1 MPKFLQRRWHGYHT
15 VWAFLLLLILIIVVS
30 VYNWVLGVASLFLA
44 GTLCFTML
52 RVELLF
58 RRNLVEYINGLSF
71 RIKRVE
77 GEAVSMLPLGI
88 ILYSED
94 RTVEWNNRSAGDIFS
109 RKSLVGELL
118 TELLPD
124 LAPSPQ
130 SAVPVKR
137 EAGRDIPL
145 KDHSLKDQRVEVTVD
160 ERHYQAVLIPS
171 ERLLYMYDITEL
183 VVLRERYEGEKLAL
197 GILLMDNL
205 DEAAQG
211 MDDQQRTSLIAKVTS
226 EITEWAKQ
234 FDVYLRRLSS
244 ERYLMMLNHR
254 SLQALEESRFVILDE
269 VREMTAGLKVPM
281 TLSIGLAFGAESAS
295 ELGALA
301 QSSLDMAL
309 GRGGDQAAVK
319 AGQRLSFYGGKSNAA
334 EKRTRVRARVI
345 AHALRDLM
353 QESDRVLIMGHRTPD
368 IDSIG
373 AAIGLLKAAQMYN
386 VEANIVTEGT
396 NPSISRMME
405 EIRKD
410 EELYGTF
417 ISTEQALQIM
427 TEHTLL
433 IVVDTHKASMTM
445 EPRLVQYASRIVV
458 VDHHRRGEEFIND
471 AVLVYLEPYASST
484 CELVTELLQYIHE
497 KVRLSP
503 LEATMLLAGIT
514 VDTKQFALH
523 TGSRTFE
530 AAGFLRRIGADTIL
544 IQRMLKEDLDEYL
557 SKAEIIKH
565 ARMVYDHIALVVT
578 APGMKI
584 PQLLI
589 AQTADTLLG
598 MTNVLAS
605 FVISERTDG
614 LIGISARSLGR
625 MNVQVVME
633 KLGGGG
639 HLSNAAVQLE
649 GTSKEAEAR
658 LLKVLAEIEAKEG
671 LFE

>member
-15 VWAFLLLLILIIVVS
+15 VWAFLLLLVLIIVVS
-30 VYNWVLGVASLFLA
+30 VYNWILGVASLFLA

-52 RVELLF
+52 QAELSF
-58 RRNLVEYINGLSF
+58 RRNLVDYINGLSF

-94 RTVEWNNRSAGDIFS
+94 RAVEWHNRNAGQIFS
-109 RKSLVGELL
+109 RKSLVGEGMQ
-118 TELLPD
+118 ELMPEVMASLQNLP
-124 LAPSPQ
+124 SKRE
-130 SAVPVKR
+130 PVKD
-137 EAGRDIPL
+137 GVL
-145 KDHSLKDQRVEVTVD
+145 KEHRHELTVD
-160 ERHYQAVLIPS
+160 DRYYEVVVIPS
-171 ERLLYMYDITEL
+171 ERLLYLFDITEL
-183 VVLRERYEGEKLAL
+183 VVLRERYEEEKLAI
-197 GILLMDNL
+197 GIVMMDNL

-211 MDDQQRTSLIAKVTS
+211 MDDQQRTSLIAKVAS
-226 EITEWAKQ
+226 EITEWSKQ
-234 FDVYLRRLSS
+234 FEVYLRRLSS
-244 ERYLMMLNHR
+244 ERYLMLLNHR
-254 SLQALEESRFVILDE
+254 SLQALEESRFVVLDE
-269 VREMTAGLKVPM
+269 VREMTADLKVPM
-281 TLSIGLAFGAESAS
+281 TLSIGLAYGSESAS

-353 QESDRVLIMGHRTPD
+353 QESDRVLIMGHRIPD
-368 IDSIG
+368 IDAVG

-386 VEANIVTEGT
+386 VEASIVMETP
-396 NPSISRMME
+396 NPSITRMME

-410 EELYGTF
+410 EPLYKTF
-417 ISTEQALQIM
+417 ITTEQALQVM

-484 CELVTELLQYIHE
+484 CELVTELLQYIHD
-497 KVRLSP
+497 KIKLSP

-514 VDTKQFALH
+514 VDTKHFALH

-530 AAGFLRRIGADTIL
+530 AAGFLRRVGADTIL
-544 IQRMLKEDLDEYL
+544 IQRMLKEDLQEYI

-565 ARMVYDHIALVVT
+565 ARMVYDQIALVVT
-578 APGMKI
+578 QPGMKI

-598 MTNVLAS
+598 MTNVVAS
-605 FVISERTDG
+605 FVISERPDG

-649 GTSKEAEAR
+649 GTTKEAEAR
-658 LLKVLAEIEAKEG
+658 LLAVLAEIEAKEG

>member
-15 VWAFLLLLILIIVVS
+15 VWAFMLLLALIIIVS
-30 VYNWVLGVASLFLA
+30 IYNWALGVVSLFLA
-44 GTLCFTML
+44 GTLCFYML
-52 RVELLF
+52 KTEITF
-58 RRNLVEYINGLSF
+58 RRNLVEYINGLTF

-88 ILYSED
+88 ILFSED
-94 RTVEWNNRSAGDIFS
+94 RTVEWNNRYAGDVFA
-109 RKSLVGELL
+109 RKSLVGEPLQ
-118 TELLPD
+118 ELLPD
-124 LAPSPQ
+124 MQ
-130 SAVPVKR
+130 SFFTTNITGKR
-137 EAGRDIPL
+137 DVL
-145 KDHSLKDQRVEVTVD
+145 KEGAMHDTRLELTVD
-160 ERHYQAVLIPS
+160 ERFYQAVIIPS
-171 ERLLYMYDITEL
+171 ERILYMYDITEL
-183 VVLRERYEGEKLAL
+183 VVLRERYEDEKLAI
-197 GILLMDNL
+197 GIVMMDNL
-205 DEAAQG
+205 DESAQG
-211 MDDQQRTSLIAKVTS
+211 MDDQQRTSLIAKVAS
-226 EITEWAKQ
+226 EITEWSKQ

-244 ERYLMMLNHR
+244 ERYLMLLNHR

-269 VREMTAGLKVPM
+269 IREMTADLKVPM
-281 TLSIGLAFGAESAS
+281 TLSIGMAFGADSAS

-353 QESDRVLIMGHRTPD
+353 QESDRVLILGHRTPD
-368 IDSIG
+368 IDAVG
-373 AAIGLLKAAQMYN
+373 AAIGLLRAAQMYN
-386 VEANIVTEGT
+386 VEASIVMETP
-396 NPSISRMME
+396 NPSITNMME
-405 EIRKD
+405 QIRKD
-410 EELYGTF
+410 DELFKTF
-417 ISTEQALQIM
+417 ITPEQSIQVM

-497 KVRLSP
+497 KVKISP
-503 LEATMLLAGIT
+503 LDATMLLAGIT
-514 VDTKQFALH
+514 VDTKHFALH

-530 AAGFLRRIGADTIL
+530 AAGFLRRNGADTVL
-544 IQRMLKEDLDEYL
+544 IQRMLKEDLQEYI

-565 ARMVYDHIALVVT
+565 ARMIYDQIALVVT

-598 MTNVLAS
+598 MTNVVAS
-605 FVISERTDG
+605 FVISERPDG
-614 LIGISARSLGR
+614 LISISARSLGR

-633 KLGGGG
+633 KMGGGG

-649 GTSKEAEAR
+649 GTCKEAEAR
-658 LLKVLAEIEAKEG
+658 LLQVLAEIESKEG

>member
-15 VWAFLLLLILIIVVS
+15 VWAFLLLLVLIIVVS

-52 RVELLF
+52 QAELSF
-58 RRNLVEYINGLSF
+58 RRNLVDYINGLSF

-94 RTVEWNNRSAGDIFS
+94 RAVEWHNRNAGQIFS
-109 RKSLVGELL
+109 RKSLVGEGMQ
-118 TELLPD
+118 ELMPEVMASLQNLP
-124 LAPSPQ
+124 SKRE
-130 SAVPVKR
+130 PVKD
-137 EAGRDIPL
+137 GVL
-145 KDHSLKDQRVEVTVD
+145 KEHRHELTVD
-160 ERHYQAVLIPS
+160 DRYYEVVVIPS
-171 ERLLYMYDITEL
+171 ERLLYLFDITEL
-183 VVLRERYEGEKLAL
+183 VVLRERYEEEKLAI
-197 GILLMDNL
+197 GIVMMDNL

-211 MDDQQRTSLIAKVTS
+211 MDDQQRTSLIAKVAS
-226 EITEWAKQ
+226 EITEWSKQ
-234 FDVYLRRLSS
+234 FEVYLRRLSS
-244 ERYLMMLNHR
+244 ERYLMLLNHR
-254 SLQALEESRFVILDE
+254 SLQALEESRFVVLDE
-269 VREMTAGLKVPM
+269 VREMTADLKVPM
-281 TLSIGLAFGAESAS
+281 TLSIGLAYGSESAS

-353 QESDRVLIMGHRTPD
+353 QESDRVLIMGHRIPD
-368 IDSIG
+368 IDAVG

-386 VEANIVTEGT
+386 VEASIVMETP
-396 NPSISRMME
+396 NPSITRMME

-410 EELYGTF
+410 EPLYKTF
-417 ISTEQALQIM
+417 ITTEQALQVM

-484 CELVTELLQYIHE
+484 CELVTELLQYIHD
-497 KVRLSP
+497 KIKLSP

-514 VDTKQFALH
+514 VDTKHFALH

-530 AAGFLRRIGADTIL
+530 AAGFLRRVGADTIL
-544 IQRMLKEDLDEYL
+544 IQRMLKEDLQEYI

-565 ARMVYDHIALVVT
+565 ARMVYEHIALVAT
-578 APGMKI
+578 QPGMKI

-598 MTNVLAS
+598 MTNVVAS
-605 FVISERTDG
+605 FVISERPDG

-649 GTSKEAEAR
+649 GTTKEAEAR
-658 LLKVLAEIEAKEG
+658 LLAVLAEIEAKEG

>member
-15 VWAFLLLLILIIVVS
+15 VWAFMLLLALIIIVS
-30 VYNWVLGVASLFLA
+30 IYNWALGVVSLFLA
-44 GTLCFTML
+44 GTLCFYML
-52 RVELLF
+52 KTEISF
-58 RRNLVEYINGLSF
+58 RRNLVEYINGLTF

-88 ILYSED
+88 ILFSED
-94 RTVEWNNRSAGDIFS
+94 RTVEWNNRYAGDIFA
-109 RKSLVGELL
+109 RKSLVGEPLL
-118 TELLPD
+118 ELLPD
-124 LAPSPQ
+124 MQ
-130 SAVPVKR
+130 SFFTTNVSGKR
-137 EAGRDIPL
+137 DVHKEGVLHDTRL
-145 KDHSLKDQRVEVTVD
+145 ELTVD
-160 ERHYQAVLIPS
+160 ERFYQAVIIPS
-171 ERLLYMYDITEL
+171 ERILYMYDITEL
-183 VVLRERYEGEKLAL
+183 VVLRERYEDEKLAI
-197 GILLMDNL
+197 GIVMMDNL
-205 DEAAQG
+205 DESAQG
-211 MDDQQRTSLIAKVTS
+211 MDDQQRTSLIAKVAS
-226 EITEWAKQ
+226 EITEWSKQ

-244 ERYLMMLNHR
+244 ERYLMLLNHR

-269 VREMTAGLKVPM
+269 IREMTADLKVPM
-281 TLSIGLAFGAESAS
+281 TLSIGMAFGADSAS

-353 QESDRVLIMGHRTPD
+353 QESDRVLILGHRTPD
-368 IDSIG
+368 IDAVG
-373 AAIGLLKAAQMYN
+373 AAIGLLRAAQMYN
-386 VEANIVTEGT
+386 VEASIVMETP
-396 NPSISRMME
+396 NPSITNMME
-405 EIRKD
+405 QIRKD
-410 EELYGTF
+410 DELFKSF
-417 ISTEQALQIM
+417 ITTEQSLQVM

-497 KVRLSP
+497 KVKISP
-503 LEATMLLAGIT
+503 LDATMLLAGIT
-514 VDTKQFALH
+514 VDTKHFALH

-530 AAGFLRRIGADTIL
+530 AAGFLRRNGADTVL
-544 IQRMLKEDLDEYL
+544 IQRMLKEDLQEYI

-565 ARMVYDHIALVVT
+565 ARMIYDQIALVVT

-598 MTNVLAS
+598 MTNVVAS
-605 FVISERTDG
+605 FVISERPDG
-614 LIGISARSLGR
+614 LISISARSLGR

-633 KLGGGG
+633 KMGGGG

-649 GTSKEAEAR
+649 GTCKEAEAR
-658 LLKVLAEIEAKEG
+658 LLQVLAEIESKEG

>member
-15 VWAFLLLLILIIVVS
+15 VWAFMLLLVLIIIVS
-30 VYNWVLGVASLFLA
+30 TYNWALGVASLFLA
-44 GTLCFTML
+44 GTLCFSML
-52 RVELLF
+52 KAEISF

-94 RTVEWNNRSAGDIFS
+94 RTVEWNNRNAGEIFA
-109 RKSLVGELL
+109 RKSLVGEAIQ
-118 TELLPD
+118 ELLPD
-124 LAPSPQ
+124 MMSTLAG
-130 SAVPVKR
+130 SAQGKR
-137 EAGRDIPL
+137 EVFKDGLL
-145 KDHSLKDQRVEVTVD
+145 KDSRLEITVD
-160 ERHYQAVLIPS
+160 ERYYQAVIIPS
-171 ERLLYMYDITEL
+171 ERLLYLYDITEL
-183 VVLRERYEGEKLAL
+183 VVLRERYEEEKLAI
-197 GILLMDNL
+197 GIVMMDNL
-205 DEAAQG
+205 DESAQG
-211 MDDQQRTSLIAKVTS
+211 MDDQQRTSLIAKVAT
-226 EITEWAKQ
+226 EITDWSKQ

-244 ERYLMMLNHR
+244 ERYLMLLNHR
-254 SLQALEESRFVILDE
+254 SLQALEESRFVVLDE
-269 VREMTAGLKVPM
+269 VREMTADLKVPM

-353 QESDRVLIMGHRTPD
+353 QESDRVLIMGHRMPD
-368 IDSIG
+368 IDAVG

-386 VEANIVTEGT
+386 VEANIVMEDAP
-396 NPSISRMME
+396 NPSITRMLE
-405 EIRKD
+405 QIRKD
-410 EELYGTF
+410 EELNKFF
-417 ISTEQALQIM
+417 ISTDQAMQVM

-484 CELVTELLQYIHE
+484 CELVTELLQYIHD
-497 KVRLSP
+497 KVKLSP

-514 VDTKQFALH
+514 VDTKHFALH

-544 IQRMLKEDLDEYL
+544 IQRMLKEDLQEYI

-598 MTNVLAS
+598 MTNVVAS
-605 FVISERTDG
+605 FVISERPDG
-614 LIGISARSLGR
+614 LIGVSARSLGR

-633 KLGGGG
+633 QMGGGG

-649 GTSKEAEAR
+649 GTCKEAEAR
-658 LLKVLAEIEAKEG
+658 LLEVLAEIESKEG

>member
-1 MPKFLQRRWHGYHT
+1 MPKFLQKRWHGYHT
-15 VWAFLLLLILIIVVS
+15 VWAFLLLLVLIIIVS
-30 VYNWVLGVASLFLA
+30 IYSWVLGVVCLFLA

-52 RVELLF
+52 KAEISF

-77 GEAVSMLPLGI
+77 GEAIGTLPLGI
-88 ILYSED
+88 ILYGED
-94 RTVEWNNRSAGDIFS
+94 RSVEWNNRYAGSIFA
-109 RKSLVGELL
+109 RKSLVNDPLL
-118 TELLPD
+118 ELLPD
-124 LAPSPQ
+124 LTPLVGGGAP
-130 SAVPVKR
+130 AKR
-137 EAGRDIPL
+137 EAGKEGVQKELRAEI
-145 KDHSLKDQRVEVTVD
+145 KVD
-160 ERHYQAVLIPS
+160 ERYYQAVVIPS
-171 ERLLYMYDITEL
+171 ERLLYLYEITEL
-183 VVLRERYEGEKLAL
+183 IDLRQRYEEEKLAL

-226 EITEWAKQ
+226 EITDWAKQ
-234 FDVYLRRLSS
+234 FEVYLRRLSS
-244 ERYLMMLNHR
+244 ERYMMLLNYR

-269 VREMTAGLKVPM
+269 VREMTADLKVPM

-319 AGQRLSFYGGKSNAA
+319 AGQRLSFYGGKTNAA

-345 AHALRDLM
+345 AHALRDLI
-353 QESDRVLIMGHRTPD
+353 QESDRVIIMGHRNPD
-368 IDSIG
+368 IDAVG
-373 AAIGLLKAAQMYN
+373 ASIGLLRAAQMYN
-386 VEANIVTEGT
+386 VEANIVLEGP
-396 NPSISRMME
+396 NPSITRMLE
-405 EIRKD
+405 QIRRD
-410 EELYGTF
+410 EELYSSF
-417 ISTEQALQIM
+417 ITTEQALQIM

-458 VDHHRRGEEFIND
+458 VDHHRRGEEFINE

-497 KVRLSP
+497 KVKLST

-530 AAGFLRRIGADTIL
+530 AAGFLRRLGADTIL
-544 IQRMLKEDLDEYL
+544 IQRMLKEDLQEYI

-605 FVISERTDG
+605 FVISERPDG

-639 HLSNAAVQLE
+639 HLTNAAVQLE

-658 LLKVLAEIEAKEG
+658 LLEVLAEIEAKEG

>member
-1 MPKFLQRRWHGYHT
+1 
-15 VWAFLLLLILIIVVS
+15 
-30 VYNWVLGVASLFLA
+30 
-44 GTLCFTML
+44 ML
-52 RVELLF
+52 KAEISF

-88 ILYSED
+88 ILFSED
-94 RTVEWNNRSAGDIFS
+94 RTVEWNNRYAGDIFA
-109 RKSLVGELL
+109 RKSLVGESLQ
-118 TELLPD
+118 ELLPD
-124 LAPSPQ
+124 MQ
-130 SAVPVKR
+130 SFFTGAAAGKR
-137 EAGRDIPL
+137 EVGKEGVLHDTRLEI
-145 KDHSLKDQRVEVTVD
+145 TVD
-160 ERHYQAVLIPS
+160 ERFYQAVIIPS
-171 ERLLYMYDITEL
+171 ERILYLYDITEL
-183 VVLRERYEGEKLAL
+183 VVLRERYEDEKLAI
-197 GILLMDNL
+197 GIVMMDNL
-205 DEAAQG
+205 DESAQG

-226 EITEWAKQ
+226 EITEWSKQ
-234 FDVYLRRLSS
+234 FEVYLRRLSS
-244 ERYLMMLNHR
+244 ERYLMLLNHR

-269 VREMTAGLKVPM
+269 VREMTADLKVPM
-281 TLSIGLAFGAESAS
+281 TLSIGLAFGADSAS

-353 QESDRVLIMGHRTPD
+353 QESDRVLILGHRTPD
-368 IDSIG
+368 IDAVG
-373 AAIGLLKAAQMYN
+373 AAIGLLRAAQMYN
-386 VEANIVTEGT
+386 VEASIVMETP
-396 NPSISRMME
+396 NPSITNMME
-405 EIRKD
+405 QIRKD
-410 EELYGTF
+410 DDLYKSF
-417 ISTEQALQIM
+417 ITTEQSLQIM

-497 KVRLSP
+497 KVKISP
-503 LEATMLLAGIT
+503 LDATMLLAGIT
-514 VDTKQFALH
+514 VDTKHFALH

-530 AAGFLRRIGADTIL
+530 AAGFLRRNGADTVL
-544 IQRMLKEDLDEYL
+544 IQRMLKEDLQEYI

-565 ARMVYDHIALVVT
+565 ARMVYDQIALVVT

-598 MTNVLAS
+598 MTNVVAS
-605 FVISERTDG
+605 FVISERPDG

-649 GTSKEAEAR
+649 GTCKEAEAR
-658 LLKVLAEIEAKEG
+658 LLQVLAEIESKEG

>member
-15 VWAFLLLLILIIVVS
+15 VWAFMLLLALIIIVS
-30 VYNWVLGVASLFLA
+30 IYNWALGVVSLFLA
-44 GTLCFTML
+44 GTLCFYML
-52 RVELLF
+52 KTEITF
-58 RRNLVEYINGLSF
+58 RRNLVEYINGLTF

-88 ILYSED
+88 ILFSED
-94 RTVEWNNRSAGDIFS
+94 RTVEWNNRYAGDVFA
-109 RKSLVGELL
+109 RKSLVGEPLQ
-118 TELLPD
+118 ELLPD
-124 LAPSPQ
+124 MQ
-130 SAVPVKR
+130 SFFTTNVTGKR
-137 EAGRDIPL
+137 DVL
-145 KDHSLKDQRVEVTVD
+145 KEGAMHDTRLELTVD
-160 ERHYQAVLIPS
+160 ERFYQAVIIPS
-171 ERLLYMYDITEL
+171 ERILYMYDITEL
-183 VVLRERYEGEKLAL
+183 VVLRERYEDEKLAI
-197 GILLMDNL
+197 GIVMMDNL
-205 DEAAQG
+205 DESAQG
-211 MDDQQRTSLIAKVTS
+211 MDDQQRTSLIAKVAS
-226 EITEWAKQ
+226 EITEWSKQ

-244 ERYLMMLNHR
+244 ERYLMLLNHR

-269 VREMTAGLKVPM
+269 IREMTADLKVPM
-281 TLSIGLAFGAESAS
+281 TLSIGMAFGADSAS

-353 QESDRVLIMGHRTPD
+353 QESDRVLILGHRTPD
-368 IDSIG
+368 IDAVG
-373 AAIGLLKAAQMYN
+373 AAIGLLRAAQMYN
-386 VEANIVTEGT
+386 VEASIVMETP
-396 NPSISRMME
+396 NPSITNMME
-405 EIRKD
+405 QIRKD
-410 EELYGTF
+410 DELFKTF
-417 ISTEQALQIM
+417 ITPEQSIQVM

-497 KVRLSP
+497 KVKISP
-503 LEATMLLAGIT
+503 LDATMLLAGIT
-514 VDTKQFALH
+514 VDTKHFALH

-530 AAGFLRRIGADTIL
+530 AAGFLRRNGADTVL
-544 IQRMLKEDLDEYL
+544 IQRMLKEDLQEYI

-565 ARMVYDHIALVVT
+565 ARMIYDQIALVVT

-598 MTNVLAS
+598 MTNVVAS
-605 FVISERTDG
+605 FVISERPDG
-614 LIGISARSLGR
+614 LISISARSLGR

-633 KLGGGG
+633 KMGGGG

-649 GTSKEAEAR
+649 GTCKEAEAR
-658 LLKVLAEIEAKEG
+658 LLQVLAEIESKEG

>member
-15 VWAFLLLLILIIVVS
+15 VWAFMLLLVLIIVIS

-44 GTLCFTML
+44 GLLCFTML
-52 RVELLF
+52 KTEITF

-77 GEAVSMLPLGI
+77 GEAVSMLPMGI

-94 RTVEWNNRSAGDIFS
+94 RVVEWNNRHAGGIFS
-109 RKSLVGELL
+109 RKSLVGEPLQ
-118 TELLPD
+118 ELIPD
-124 LAPSPQ
+124 LVTTFPAAPQ
-130 SAVPVKR
+130 AKR
-137 EAGRDIPL
+137 DGHKEGPL
-145 KDHSLKDQRVEVTVD
+145 KEFRQEITLDA
-160 ERHYQAVLIPS
+160 RHYQAVIIPS
-171 ERLLYMYDITEL
+171 ERLLYLYDITEL
-183 VVLRERYEGEKLAL
+183 AVLREKYEEEKLAI
-197 GILLMDNL
+197 GIVLLDNL
-205 DEAAQG
+205 DESSQG
-211 MDDQQRTSLIAKVTS
+211 MDDQQRTALIAKVAS
-226 EITEWAKQ
+226 ELTEWAKQ

-244 ERYLMMLNHR
+244 ERYMMLLNQR

-269 VREMTAGLKVPM
+269 VREMTADLKVPL
-281 TLSIGLAFGAESAS
+281 TLSIGLAFGADSAS

-319 AGQRLSFYGGKSNAA
+319 AGQRLSFYGGKSSAA

-353 QESDRVLIMGHRTPD
+353 QESDQVLIMGHRIPD
-368 IDSIG
+368 TDVLG
-373 AAIGLLKAAQMYN
+373 ASIGLLKAAQMYN
-386 VEANIVTEGT
+386 VDAHIVMEGP
-396 NPSISRMME
+396 NPSITRMME
-405 EIRKD
+405 QIRTD
-410 EELYGTF
+410 AGLYESMIT
-417 ISTEQALQIM
+417 TEQALQSI

-445 EPRLVQYASRIVV
+445 EPKLVQHASRVVV
-458 VDHHRRGEEFIND
+458 VDHHRRGEEFINE
-471 AVLVYLEPYASST
+471 AVLVYLEPYASSA

-497 KVRLSP
+497 KVKLSP

-514 VDTKQFALH
+514 VDTKHFALH

-530 AAGFLRRIGADTIL
+530 AAGFLRRLGADTVM
-544 IQRMLKEDLDEYL
+544 IQRMLKEDLSEYI

-565 ARMVYDHIALVVT
+565 ARMVHDHIALAVT
-578 APGMKI
+578 KPGVRV

-605 FVISERTDG
+605 FVISERPDG

-639 HLSNAAVQLE
+639 HLTNAAVQLE
-649 GTSKEAEAR
+649 GSIADAEAK
-658 LLKVLAEIEAKEG
+658 LLAVLKEIESKEG

>member
-15 VWAFLLLLILIIVVS
+15 VWAFMLLLALIIIVS
-30 VYNWVLGVASLFLA
+30 VYNWALGVVSLFLA
-44 GTLCFTML
+44 GTLCFYML
-52 RVELLF
+52 KTEISF
-58 RRNLVEYINGLSF
+58 RRNLVEYINGLTF

-88 ILYSED
+88 ILFSED
-94 RTVEWNNRSAGDIFS
+94 RTVEWNNRYAGDIFA
-109 RKSLVGELL
+109 RKSLVGEPLL
-118 TELLPD
+118 ELLPD
-124 LAPSPQ
+124 MQ
-130 SAVPVKR
+130 SFFTTNVSGKR
-137 EAGRDIPL
+137 DVH
-145 KDHSLKDQRVEVTVD
+145 KDGVLHDTRLELTVD
-160 ERHYQAVLIPS
+160 ERFYQAVIIPS
-171 ERLLYMYDITEL
+171 ERILYMYDITEL
-183 VVLRERYEGEKLAL
+183 VVLRERYEDEKLAI
-197 GILLMDNL
+197 GIVMMDNL
-205 DEAAQG
+205 DESAQG
-211 MDDQQRTSLIAKVTS
+211 MDDQQRTSLIAKVAS
-226 EITEWAKQ
+226 EITEWSKQ

-244 ERYLMMLNHR
+244 ERYLMLLNHR

-269 VREMTAGLKVPM
+269 IREMTADLKVPM
-281 TLSIGLAFGAESAS
+281 TLSIGMAFGADSAS

-353 QESDRVLIMGHRTPD
+353 QESDRVLILGHRTPD
-368 IDSIG
+368 IDAVG
-373 AAIGLLKAAQMYN
+373 AAIGLLRAAQMYN
-386 VEANIVTEGT
+386 VEASIVMETP
-396 NPSISRMME
+396 NPSITNMME
-405 EIRKD
+405 QIRKD
-410 EELYGTF
+410 DELFKSF
-417 ISTEQALQIM
+417 ITTEQSLQVM

-497 KVRLSP
+497 KVKISP
-503 LEATMLLAGIT
+503 LDATMLLAGIT
-514 VDTKQFALH
+514 VDTKHFALH

-530 AAGFLRRIGADTIL
+530 AAGFLRRNGADTVL
-544 IQRMLKEDLDEYL
+544 IQRMLKEDLQEYI

-565 ARMVYDHIALVVT
+565 ARMIYDQIALVVT

-598 MTNVLAS
+598 MTNVVAS
-605 FVISERTDG
+605 FVISERPDG
-614 LIGISARSLGR
+614 LISISARSLGR

-633 KLGGGG
+633 KMGGGG

-649 GTSKEAEAR
+649 GTCKEAEAR
-658 LLKVLAEIEAKEG
+658 LLQVLAEIESKEG

>member
-15 VWAFLLLLILIIVVS
+15 VWAFLLLLVLIIVVS
-30 VYNWVLGVASLFLA
+30 IYNWVLGVASLFLA

-52 RVELLF
+52 QAELSF
-58 RRNLVEYINGLSF
+58 RRNLVDYINGLSF

-88 ILYSED
+88 ILYSES
-94 RTVEWNNRSAGDIFS
+94 RAVEWHNRNAGQIFS
-109 RKSLVGELL
+109 RKSLVGEDMQ
-118 TELLPD
+118 ELMPEVMASLQNLP
-124 LAPSPQ
+124 SKRE
-130 SAVPVKR
+130 PVK
-137 EAGRDIPL
+137 EGVL
-145 KDHSLKDQRVEVTVD
+145 KEQRHELTVD
-160 ERHYQAVLIPS
+160 DRYYEVVVIPS
-171 ERLLYMYDITEL
+171 ERLLYLFDITEL
-183 VVLRERYEGEKLAL
+183 VVLRERYEEEKLAI
-197 GILLMDNL
+197 GIVMMDNL

-211 MDDQQRTSLIAKVTS
+211 MDDQQRTSLIAKVAS
-226 EITEWAKQ
+226 EITEWSKQ
-234 FDVYLRRLSS
+234 FEVYLRRLSS
-244 ERYLMMLNHR
+244 ERYLMLLNHR
-254 SLQALEESRFVILDE
+254 SLQALEESRFVVLDE
-269 VREMTAGLKVPM
+269 VREMTADLKVPM
-281 TLSIGLAFGAESAS
+281 TLSIGLAYGSESAS

-319 AGQRLSFYGGKSNAA
+319 AGQRLSFYGGKTNAA

-353 QESDRVLIMGHRTPD
+353 QESDRVLIMGHRIPD
-368 IDSIG
+368 IDAVG

-386 VEANIVTEGT
+386 VEASIVMETP
-396 NPSISRMME
+396 NPSITRMLE

-410 EELYGTF
+410 EALYKTF
-417 ISTEQALQIM
+417 ITPEQALQMM

-445 EPRLVQYASRIVV
+445 EPRLVQVASRIVV

-484 CELVTELLQYIHE
+484 CELVTELLQYIHD
-497 KVRLSP
+497 KIKLSP

-514 VDTKQFALH
+514 VDTKHFALH

-530 AAGFLRRIGADTIL
+530 AAGFLRRVGADTIL
-544 IQRMLKEDLDEYL
+544 IQRMLKEDLQEYI

-565 ARMVYDHIALVVT
+565 ARMVYDQIALVVT
-578 APGMKI
+578 QPGMKI

-598 MTNVLAS
+598 MTNVVAS
-605 FVISERTDG
+605 FVISERPDG

-649 GTSKEAEAR
+649 GTTKEAEAR
-658 LLKVLAEIEAKEG
+658 LLAVLAEIEAKEG

>member
-15 VWAFLLLLILIIVVS
+15 VWAFLLLLVLIILVS
-30 VYNWVLGVASLFLA
+30 VYNWVLGVVSLFLA

-52 RVELLF
+52 KAEISF

-77 GEAVSMLPLGI
+77 GEAIGTLPLGI
-88 ILYSED
+88 ILYGED
-94 RTVEWNNRSAGDIFS
+94 RSVEWNNRYAGNVFA
-109 RKSLVGELL
+109 RKSLVNEPLQ
-118 TELLPD
+118 ELLPD
-124 LAPSPQ
+124 VVPMAGGGPS
-130 SAVPVKR
+130 VKR
-137 EAGRDIPL
+137 EAGKEGVQKELRAEI
-145 KDHSLKDQRVEVTVD
+145 KID
-160 ERHYQAVLIPS
+160 ERYYQTVVIPS
-171 ERLLYMYDITEL
+171 ERLLYLYEITEL
-183 VVLRERYEGEKLAL
+183 IDLRQRYEEEKLAL

-226 EITEWAKQ
+226 EITDWAKQ
-234 FDVYLRRLSS
+234 FEVYLRRLSS
-244 ERYLMMLNHR
+244 ERYMMLLNYR

-269 VREMTAGLKVPM
+269 VREMTADLKVPM

-319 AGQRLSFYGGKSNAA
+319 AGQRLSFYGGKTNAA

-345 AHALRDLM
+345 AHALRDLI
-353 QESDRVLIMGHRTPD
+353 QESDRVIIMGHRNPD
-368 IDSIG
+368 IDAVG
-373 AAIGLLKAAQMYN
+373 ASIGLLRAAQMYN
-386 VEANIVTEGT
+386 VEADIVLEGP
-396 NPSISRMME
+396 NPSITRMLE
-405 EIRKD
+405 QLRRD
-410 EELYGTF
+410 GELYSSL
-417 ISTEQALQIM
+417 ISTEQALQVM

-458 VDHHRRGEEFIND
+458 VDHHRRGEEFINE

-497 KVRLSP
+497 KVKLSA

-514 VDTKQFALH
+514 VDTKHFALH

-530 AAGFLRRIGADTIL
+530 AAGFLRRLGADTIL
-544 IQRMLKEDLDEYL
+544 IQRMLKEDLQEYI

-578 APGMKI
+578 KPGMKI

-605 FVISERTDG
+605 FVISERPDG

-639 HLSNAAVQLE
+639 HLTNAAVQLE

-658 LLKVLAEIEAKEG
+658 LLEVLAEIEAKEG

>member
-1 MPKFLQRRWHGYHT
+1 MPKFLQKRWHGYHT
-15 VWAFLLLLILIIVVS
+15 VWAFLLLLVLIIIVS
-30 VYNWVLGVASLFLA
+30 VYNWVLGVICLFLA

-52 RVELLF
+52 KAEISF

-77 GEAVSMLPLGI
+77 GEAIGTLPLGI
-88 ILYSED
+88 ILYGED
-94 RTVEWNNRSAGDIFS
+94 RAVEWNNRYAGSVFA
-109 RKSLVGELL
+109 RKSLVNEPLQ
-118 TELLPD
+118 ELLPD
-124 LAPSPQ
+124 LVPLAGGGAP
-130 SAVPVKR
+130 AKR
-137 EAGRDIPL
+137 EAGKEGIQKEIRAEI
-145 KDHSLKDQRVEVTVD
+145 KVD
-160 ERHYQAVLIPS
+160 ERYYQAVVIPS
-171 ERLLYMYDITEL
+171 ERLLYLYEITEL
-183 VVLRERYEGEKLAL
+183 IDLRQRYEEEKLAL

-226 EITEWAKQ
+226 EITDWAKQ
-234 FDVYLRRLSS
+234 FEVYLRRLSS
-244 ERYLMMLNHR
+244 ERYMMLLNYR
-254 SLQALEESRFVILDE
+254 SLQALEESRFLILDE
-269 VREMTAGLKVPM
+269 VREMTADLKVPM
-281 TLSIGLAFGAESAS
+281 TLSIGLAYGAESAS

-319 AGQRLSFYGGKSNAA
+319 AGQRLSFYGGKTNAA

-345 AHALRDLM
+345 AHALRDLI
-353 QESDRVLIMGHRTPD
+353 QESDRVIIMGHRNPD
-368 IDSIG
+368 IDAVG
-373 AAIGLLKAAQMYN
+373 ASIGLLRAAQMYN
-386 VEANIVTEGT
+386 VEADIVLEGP
-396 NPSISRMME
+396 NPSITRMLE
-405 EIRKD
+405 QIRRD
-410 EELYGTF
+410 EELYGSFVT
-417 ISTEQALQIM
+417 TEQALQMM

-458 VDHHRRGEEFIND
+458 VDHHRRGEEFINE

-497 KVRLSP
+497 KVKLST

-514 VDTKQFALH
+514 VDTKHFALH

-530 AAGFLRRIGADTIL
+530 AAGFLRRLGADTIL
-544 IQRMLKEDLDEYL
+544 IQRMLKEDLQEYI

-605 FVISERTDG
+605 FVISERPDG

-639 HLSNAAVQLE
+639 HLTNAAVQLE

-658 LLKVLAEIEAKEG
+658 LLQVLAEIEAKEG

>member
-1 MPKFLQRRWHGYHT
+1 MPKFLQTRWHGYHT
-15 VWAFLLLLILIIVVS
+15 VWAFMLLLILIILVS
-30 VYNWVLGVASLFLA
+30 SYNWVLGVASLFLA
-44 GTLCFTML
+44 GTLCFSML
-52 RVELLF
+52 KAEITF

-77 GEAVSMLPLGI
+77 GDAVSMLPLGI
-88 ILYSED
+88 ILFSED
-94 RTVEWNNRSAGDIFS
+94 RAIEWNNRYAGDIFS
-109 RKSLVGELL
+109 RKSLVGEPLQ
-118 TELLPD
+118 ELLPD
-124 LAPSPQ
+124 VMSSFQTTAQ
-130 SAVPVKR
+130 VKR
-137 EAGRDIPL
+137 DANRDNSV
-145 KDHSLKDQRVEVTVD
+145 KDSSIKEQRLEISVD
-160 ERHYQAVLIPS
+160 DRYYQAVLIPS
-171 ERLLYMYDITEL
+171 ERLLYLYDITEL
-183 VVLRERYEGEKLAL
+183 VVLRDRYEDEKLAL
-197 GILLMDNL
+197 GIMLMDNL
-205 DEAAQG
+205 DESAQG
-211 MDDQQRTSLIAKVTS
+211 MDDQQRTSLIAKVSS

-244 ERYLMMLNHR
+244 ERYLMLLNHR

-269 VREMTAGLKVPM
+269 VREMTADLKVPM
-281 TLSIGLAFGAESAS
+281 TLSIGLAFGAESAG
-295 ELGALA
+295 ELGSLA

-353 QESDRVLIMGHRTPD
+353 QESDRVIIMGHRTPD
-368 IDSIG
+368 IDAVG

-386 VEANIVTEGT
+386 VEANIVTEGS
-396 NPSISRMME
+396 NPSIARMMD

-410 EELYGTF
+410 DELYKTF

-497 KVRLSP
+497 KVKLSP

-530 AAGFLRRIGADTIL
+530 AAGFLRRVGADTIL
-544 IQRMLKEDLDEYL
+544 IQRMLKEDLQEYL

-565 ARMVYDHIALVVT
+565 ARIVYDHVALVVT

-598 MTNVLAS
+598 MTNVKAS
-605 FVISERTDG
+605 FVISERPDG

-639 HLSNAAVQLE
+639 HLTNAAVQLD

-658 LLKVLAEIEAKEG
+658 LLKVLAEFEAKEG

>member
-15 VWAFLLLLILIIVVS
+15 VWAFMLLLALIIIVS
-30 VYNWVLGVASLFLA
+30 IYNWALGVVSLFLA
-44 GTLCFTML
+44 GTLCFYML
-52 RVELLF
+52 KTEITF
-58 RRNLVEYINGLSF
+58 RRNLVEYINGLTF

-88 ILYSED
+88 ILFSED
-94 RTVEWNNRSAGDIFS
+94 RTVEWNNRYAGDVFA
-109 RKSLVGELL
+109 RKSLVGEPLQ
-118 TELLPD
+118 ELLPD
-124 LAPSPQ
+124 MQ
-130 SAVPVKR
+130 SFFTTNITGKR
-137 EAGRDIPL
+137 DVLKEGAMHDIRL
-145 KDHSLKDQRVEVTVD
+145 ELTVD
-160 ERHYQAVLIPS
+160 ERFYQAVIIPS
-171 ERLLYMYDITEL
+171 ERILYMYDITEL
-183 VVLRERYEGEKLAL
+183 VVLRERYEDEKLAI
-197 GILLMDNL
+197 GIVMMDNL
-205 DEAAQG
+205 DESAQG
-211 MDDQQRTSLIAKVTS
+211 MDDQQRTSLIAKVAS
-226 EITEWAKQ
+226 EITEWSKQ

-244 ERYLMMLNHR
+244 ERYLMLLNHR

-269 VREMTAGLKVPM
+269 IREMTADLKVPM
-281 TLSIGLAFGAESAS
+281 TLSIGMAFGADSAS

-353 QESDRVLIMGHRTPD
+353 QESDRVLILGHRTPD
-368 IDSIG
+368 IDAVG
-373 AAIGLLKAAQMYN
+373 AAIGLLRAAQMYN
-386 VEANIVTEGT
+386 VEASIVMETP
-396 NPSISRMME
+396 NPSITNMME
-405 EIRKD
+405 QIRKD
-410 EELYGTF
+410 DELFKTF
-417 ISTEQALQIM
+417 ITPEQSIQVM

-497 KVRLSP
+497 KVKISP
-503 LEATMLLAGIT
+503 LDATMLLAGIT
-514 VDTKQFALH
+514 VDTKHFALH

-530 AAGFLRRIGADTIL
+530 AAGFLRRNGADTVL
-544 IQRMLKEDLDEYL
+544 IQRMLKEDLQEYI

-565 ARMVYDHIALVVT
+565 ARMIYDQIALVVT

-598 MTNVLAS
+598 MTNVVAS
-605 FVISERTDG
+605 FVISERPDG
-614 LIGISARSLGR
+614 LISISARSLGR

-633 KLGGGG
+633 KMGGGG

-649 GTSKEAEAR
+649 GTCKEAEAR
-658 LLKVLAEIEAKEG
+658 LLQVLAEIESKEG

>member
-15 VWAFLLLLILIIVVS
+15 VWAFLLLLVLIIVVS

-52 RVELLF
+52 QAELSF
-58 RRNLVEYINGLSF
+58 RRNLVDYINGLSF

-94 RTVEWNNRSAGDIFS
+94 RAVEWHNRNAGQIFS
-109 RKSLVGELL
+109 RKSLVGEGMQ
-118 TELLPD
+118 ELMPEVMASLQNLP
-124 LAPSPQ
+124 SKRE
-130 SAVPVKR
+130 PVK
-137 EAGRDIPL
+137 EGVL
-145 KDHSLKDQRVEVTVD
+145 KEHRHELTVD
-160 ERHYQAVLIPS
+160 DRYYEVVVIPS
-171 ERLLYMYDITEL
+171 ERLLYLFDITEL
-183 VVLRERYEGEKLAL
+183 VVLRERYEEEKLAI
-197 GILLMDNL
+197 GIVMMDNL

-211 MDDQQRTSLIAKVTS
+211 MDDQQRTSLIAKVAS
-226 EITEWAKQ
+226 EITEWSKQ
-234 FDVYLRRLSS
+234 FEVYLRRLSS
-244 ERYLMMLNHR
+244 ERYLMLLNHR
-254 SLQALEESRFVILDE
+254 SLQALEESRFVVLDE
-269 VREMTAGLKVPM
+269 VREMTADLKVPM
-281 TLSIGLAFGAESAS
+281 TLSIGLAYGSESAS

-353 QESDRVLIMGHRTPD
+353 QESDRVLIMGHRIPD
-368 IDSIG
+368 IDAVG

-386 VEANIVTEGT
+386 VEASIVMETP
-396 NPSISRMME
+396 NPSITRMME

-410 EELYGTF
+410 EPLYKTF
-417 ISTEQALQIM
+417 ITTEQALQVM

-484 CELVTELLQYIHE
+484 CELVTELLQYIHD
-497 KVRLSP
+497 KIKLSP

-514 VDTKQFALH
+514 VDTKHFALH

-530 AAGFLRRIGADTIL
+530 AAGFLRRVGADTIL
-544 IQRMLKEDLDEYL
+544 IQRMLKEDLQEYI

-565 ARMVYDHIALVVT
+565 ARMVYDQIALVVT
-578 APGMKI
+578 QSGMKI

-598 MTNVLAS
+598 MTNVVAS
-605 FVISERTDG
+605 FVISERPDG

-649 GTSKEAEAR
+649 GTTKEAEAR
-658 LLKVLAEIEAKEG
+658 LLAVLAEIEAKEG

>member
-15 VWAFLLLLILIIVVS
+15 VWAFLLLLVLVIAVS
-30 VYNWVLGVASLFLA
+30 IYNWVLGVVCLFLA
-44 GTLCFTML
+44 GTLCITML
-52 RVELLF
+52 KTELSF
-58 RRNLVEYINGLSF
+58 RRNLVEYINSLTF

-77 GEAVSMLPLGI
+77 GEAVSTLPLGI
-88 ILYSED
+88 ILYGED
-94 RTVEWNNRSAGDIFS
+94 RNVEWSNRYAGEIFA
-109 RKSLVGELL
+109 RKSLVGD
-118 TELLPD
+118 LLPD
-124 LAPSPQ
+124 LLPDLGP
-130 SAVPVKR
+130 VMVPPVKR
-137 EAGRDIPL
+137 EVGKDGVQKDIRL
-145 KDHSLKDQRVEVTVD
+145 EIGVDQRY
-160 ERHYQAVLIPS
+160 YQVVLVPS
-171 ERLLYMYDITEL
+171 ERLLYLFEITDL
-183 VVLRERYEGEKLAL
+183 VDLRQRYEEEKLAL

-226 EITEWAKQ
+226 EITDWARQ

-244 ERYLMMLNHR
+244 ERYLMLLNHR

-269 VREMTAGLKVPM
+269 VREMTADLKVPM

-319 AGQRLSFYGGKSNAA
+319 AGQRLSFYGGKTNAA

-353 QESDRVLIMGHRTPD
+353 QESDRVIIMGHRNPD
-368 IDSIG
+368 IDAVG
-373 AAIGLLKAAQMYN
+373 ASIGLLRAAQMYN
-386 VEANIVTEGT
+386 VEADIVLDGP
-396 NPSISRMME
+396 NPSITRMLE
-405 EIRKD
+405 QLKRD
-410 EELYGTF
+410 EELYSSF
-417 ISTEQALQIM
+417 ISTEQALQVM

-458 VDHHRRGEEFIND
+458 VDHHRRGEEFINE

-497 KVRLSP
+497 KVKLST

-514 VDTKQFALH
+514 VDTKHFALH

-530 AAGFLRRIGADTIL
+530 AAGFLRRLGADTVL
-544 IQRMLKEDLDEYL
+544 IQRMLKEDLQEYI

-578 APGMKI
+578 EAGMKI

-639 HLSNAAVQLE
+639 HLTNAAAQLE
-649 GTSKEAEAR
+649 GTCKDAETR
-658 LLKVLAEIEAKEG
+658 LLEVLAEIESKEG

>member
-15 VWAFLLLLILIIVVS
+15 VWAFMLLLILIIIVS
-30 VYNWVLGVASLFLA
+30 IYNWALGVAGLFMA
-44 GTLCFTML
+44 GTLCFYML
-52 RVELLF
+52 KTEISF
-58 RRNLVEYINGLSF
+58 RRDLVEYVNGLSF

-94 RTVEWNNRSAGDIFS
+94 RTVEWNNRHAGEIFA
-109 RKSLVGELL
+109 RKSLVGEPLQ
-118 TELLPD
+118 ELLPD
-124 LAPSPQ
+124 MQ
-130 SAVPVKR
+130 SFFTGSASGKR
-137 EAGRDIPL
+137 ESSKEGQLHDTRLEIA
-145 KDHSLKDQRVEVTVD
+145 VD
-160 ERHYQAVLIPS
+160 ERHYQAVIIPS
-171 ERLLYMYDITEL
+171 ERILYMQDITEL
-183 VVLRERYEGEKLAL
+183 VVLRERYEDEKLAI
-197 GILLMDNL
+197 GIVMMDNL
-205 DEAAQG
+205 DESAQG
-211 MDDQQRTSLIAKVTS
+211 MDDQQRTTLIAKVTS
-226 EITEWAKQ
+226 EITEWSKQ
-234 FDVYLRRLSS
+234 FEVYLRRLSS
-244 ERYLMMLNHR
+244 ERYLMLLNHR

-269 VREMTAGLKVPM
+269 VREMTADLKVPM

-353 QESDRVLIMGHRTPD
+353 QESDHVLIMGHRTPD
-368 IDSIG
+368 IDAVG
-373 AAIGLLKAAQMYN
+373 AAIGLLRAAQMYN
-386 VEANIVTEGT
+386 VEAHIVMEPP
-396 NPSISRMME
+396 NPSITSMME
-405 EIRKD
+405 QLRKD
-410 EELYGTF
+410 EDLFKTF
-417 ISTEQALQIM
+417 ITTEQSLQMI

-433 IVVDTHKASMTM
+433 IIVDTHKASMTM
-445 EPRLVQYASRIVV
+445 EPKLVQYASRVVV

-471 AVLVYLEPYASST
+471 AVLVYLEPYASSA

-497 KVRLSP
+497 KVKISP
-503 LEATMLLAGIT
+503 LDATMLLAGIT
-514 VDTKQFALH
+514 VDTKHFALH

-530 AAGFLRRIGADTIL
+530 AAGFLRRNGADTVL
-544 IQRMLKEDLDEYL
+544 IQRMLKEDLQEYI

-565 ARMVYDHIALVVT
+565 ARMIYDQIALVVT

-584 PQLLI
+584 SQLLI

-598 MTNVLAS
+598 MTNVVAS
-605 FVISERTDG
+605 FVISERPDG

-649 GTSKEAEAR
+649 GTAKEAEAR
-658 LLKVLAEIEAKEG
+658 LLQVLAEIESKEG

>member
-15 VWAFLLLLILIIVVS
+15 VWAFLLLLVLIIVVS
-30 VYNWVLGVASLFLA
+30 IYNWVLGVASLFLA

-52 RVELLF
+52 QAELSF
-58 RRNLVEYINGLSF
+58 RRNLVDYINGLSF

-88 ILYSED
+88 ILYSES
-94 RTVEWNNRSAGDIFS
+94 RAVEWHNRNAGQIFS
-109 RKSLVGELL
+109 RKSLVGEDMQ
-118 TELLPD
+118 ELMPEVMASLQNLP
-124 LAPSPQ
+124 SKRE
-130 SAVPVKR
+130 PVK
-137 EAGRDIPL
+137 EGVL
-145 KDHSLKDQRVEVTVD
+145 KEQRHELTVD
-160 ERHYQAVLIPS
+160 DRYYEVVVIPS
-171 ERLLYMYDITEL
+171 ERLLYLFDITEL
-183 VVLRERYEGEKLAL
+183 VVLRERYEEEKLAI
-197 GILLMDNL
+197 GIVMMDNL

-211 MDDQQRTSLIAKVTS
+211 MDDQQRTSLIAKVAS
-226 EITEWAKQ
+226 EITEWSKQ
-234 FDVYLRRLSS
+234 FEVYLRRLSS
-244 ERYLMMLNHR
+244 ERYLMLLNHR
-254 SLQALEESRFVILDE
+254 SLQALEESRFVVLDE
-269 VREMTAGLKVPM
+269 VREMTADLKVPM
-281 TLSIGLAFGAESAS
+281 TLSIGLAYGSESAS

-319 AGQRLSFYGGKSNAA
+319 AGQRLSFYGGKTNAA

-353 QESDRVLIMGHRTPD
+353 QESDRVLIMGHRIPD
-368 IDSIG
+368 IDAVG

-386 VEANIVTEGT
+386 VEASIVMETP
-396 NPSISRMME
+396 NPSITRMME

-410 EELYGTF
+410 EALYKTF
-417 ISTEQALQIM
+417 ITPEQALQMM

-445 EPRLVQYASRIVV
+445 EPRLVQVASRIVV

-484 CELVTELLQYIHE
+484 CELVTELLQYIHD
-497 KVRLSP
+497 KIKLSP

-514 VDTKQFALH
+514 VDTKHFALH

-530 AAGFLRRIGADTIL
+530 AAGFLRRVGADTIL
-544 IQRMLKEDLDEYL
+544 IQRMLKEDLQEYI

-565 ARMVYDHIALVVT
+565 ARMVYDQIALVVT
-578 APGMKI
+578 QPGMKI

-598 MTNVLAS
+598 MTNVVAS
-605 FVISERTDG
+605 FVISERPDG

-649 GTSKEAEAR
+649 GTTKEAEAR
-658 LLKVLAEIEAKEG
+658 LLAVLAEIEAKEG

>member
-15 VWAFLLLLILIIVVS
+15 VWAFMLLLVLIIVIS
-30 VYNWVLGVASLFLA
+30 IYNWVLGVTSLFLA
-44 GTLCFTML
+44 GTFCFTML
-52 RVELLF
+52 KTEISF
-58 RRNLVEYINGLSF
+58 RRSLVEYINGLSF
-71 RIKRVE
+71 RIKRIE

-94 RTVEWNNRSAGDIFS
+94 RTVEWNNRNAGDIFS
-109 RKSLVGELL
+109 RKTLVGESLQ
-118 TELLPD
+118 ELIPEVAASFQVA
-124 LAPSPQ
+124 APT
-130 SAVPVKR
+130 KR
-137 EAGRDIPL
+137 ELSKDII
-145 KDHSLKDQRVEVTVD
+145 KDTSLKDQRVEITVD
-160 ERHYQAVLIPS
+160 ECHYQAVVIPS
-171 ERLLYMYDITEL
+171 ERLLYLYDITEL
-183 VVLRERYEGEKLAL
+183 VVLRERYEEEKLAL

-205 DEAAQG
+205 DESAQG

-269 VREMTAGLKVPM
+269 VREMTADLKVPM

-368 IDSIG
+368 IDSVG

-386 VEANIVTEGT
+386 VEANIVMEGP
-396 NPSISRMME
+396 NPSITRMMD

-410 EELYGTF
+410 EELHKSF
-417 ISTEQALQIM
+417 ITTEQSLQIM

-433 IVVDTHKASMTM
+433 IVVDTHKSSMTM

-497 KVRLSP
+497 KVKLSP

-544 IQRMLKEDLDEYL
+544 IQRMLKEDLQEYL

-565 ARMVYDHIALVVT
+565 ARMVYEHIALCVT

-598 MTNVLAS
+598 MTNVYAS
-605 FVISERTDG
+605 FVISERPDG

-649 GTSKEAEAR
+649 GTGKEAEAR
-658 LLKVLAEIEAKEG
+658 LLNVLAEIEAKEG